1 MLQTKRQAGSEYE
14 LQVGAKWA
22 RPQQRRS
29 LPRQWRSS
37 CRSTAAAAHPPQAV
51 PTAVHTSL
59 LAARSHRRPWRLF
72 SAGGSEGGASELRG
86 GSARGPDVDHW
97 TVTDE
102 EIAWLLKEFVP
113 KAQLFNPKAQLT
125 SLQQLLIPKKVA
137 EKNMQVY
144 NQVFSNYP
152 KLTSRLWS
160 TMSDPSCPDLTF
172 EE

>member
-1 MLQTKRQAGSEYE
+1 VR
-14 LQVGAKWA
+14 
-22 RPQQRRS
+22 
-29 LPRQWRSS
+29 
-37 CRSTAAAAHPPQAV
+37 
-51 PTAVHTSL
+51 TSL
-59 LAARSHRRPWRLF
+59 LAARPHRSLWRLF
-72 SAGGSEGGASELRG
+72 SAEGGEDGASERCG
-86 GSARGPDVDHW
+86 GSARGPDVDQW